1 MLEGLQAGP
10 TRSRIWKT
18 LSKKGNINLMSKEK
32 KILEKENMRG
42 PSDTREAIVKDIIML
57 ITRQNKLNA
66 LIARKFNLQI
76 INEML

>member
-42 PSDTREAIVKDIIML
+42 PSDTSEAIVKDIIML